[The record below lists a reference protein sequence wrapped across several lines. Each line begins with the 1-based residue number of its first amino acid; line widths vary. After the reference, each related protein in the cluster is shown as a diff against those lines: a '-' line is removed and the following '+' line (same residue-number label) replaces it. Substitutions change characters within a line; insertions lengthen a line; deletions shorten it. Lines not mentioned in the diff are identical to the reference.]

1 MKDTGT
7 GIHQE
12 ILPNLFTKFATK
24 SMTGGTGLGLFIS
37 KKIIEMHGGRIY
49 AINNNMDDER
59 NEVRG
64 STFTFSLPINN
75 T

>member
-1 MKDTGT
+1 VV
-7 GIHQE
+7 Q
-12 ILPNLFTKFATK
+12 A
-24 SMTGGTGLGLFIS
+24 LGLFIS

-49 AINNNMDDER
+49 AINNNIDGDGR
-59 NEVRG
+59 EVRG